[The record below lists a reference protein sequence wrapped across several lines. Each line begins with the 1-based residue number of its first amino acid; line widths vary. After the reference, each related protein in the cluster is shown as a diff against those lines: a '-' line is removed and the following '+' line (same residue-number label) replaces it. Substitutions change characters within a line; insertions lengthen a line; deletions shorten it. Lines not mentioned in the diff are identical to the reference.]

1 MRRFRTIPPLL
12 LGASALLFPAA
23 HAQDEQAPVRDA
35 EANARHWASVD
46 RVWAK
51 RYADHLPEWCKY
63 TMELPSSAE
72 EKGAYGDPR
81 GAPWVKEFGKHRF
94 MHLHHY
100 CRGLDHLYEGARV
113 VNDEERRDFL
123 FREAATECT
132 YVLDRTDDSFVLK
145 PEIYYKK
152 GMALMAHGKP
162 VEAVENFTAALQIRP
177 NYEPAYVSLSQFF
190 ERAGDRAEARR
201 LIEEGLRWVPQ
212 STQLTA
218 RLAELGGRTP
228 KRSRGTSR

>member
-1 MRRFRTIPPLL
+1 MRLLRTIPLAF
-12 LGASALLFPAA
+12 LGASALLFPAVR
-23 HAQDEQAPVRDA
+23 AQDGQTPARDA
-35 EANARHWASVD
+35 ESTARHRASVD

-81 GAPWVKEFGKHRF
+81 GAPWVAEFGQHRF

-100 CRGLDHLYEGARV
+100 CRGLDHLYQGARV
-113 VNDEERRDFL
+113 VNEQEREFL
-123 FREAATECT
+123 FKEAVKECD
-132 YVLDRTDDSFVLK
+132 YLLDRTDDTFVLK

-152 GMALMAHGKP
+152 GVALMTLGKA
-162 VEAVENFTAALQIRP
+162 VEAVESFTTALRIRP
-177 NYEPAYVSLSQFF
+177 DYEPAYVSLSQFF

-201 LIEEGLRWVPQ
+201 LIEEGLRWIPQ

-218 RLAELGGRTP
+218 RLAELKGRTQA
-228 KRSRGTSR
+228 RR